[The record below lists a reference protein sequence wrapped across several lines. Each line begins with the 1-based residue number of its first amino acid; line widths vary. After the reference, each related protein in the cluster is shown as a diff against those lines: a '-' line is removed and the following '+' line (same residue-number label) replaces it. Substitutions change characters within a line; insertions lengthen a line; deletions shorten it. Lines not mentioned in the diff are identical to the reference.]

1 MLGENHPVTMIWT
14 QREDLLLQVANEALH
29 LSYVVL
35 RSCEEDRHSEGTA
48 EAHAATADTMQPAVV
63 KVKVCSVTDDAA
75 ASNLP
80 VGKVASGGFT
90 VGTDTATRPCR
101 PQATPAER
109 EETQPVAGLQAADA
123 TQPATLR
130 TAGTTPPAENKVQVK
145 TTIEAS
151 CASPHL
157 PVGKLASGGH
167 PATVETA
174 PRLQTAPEVQD
185 CYSYRTAGTTP
196 PAAYQVSCGGLS
208 AESWKLQ
215 VEAQAAADSVQPAT
229 DQVIVTSVE
238 YNDAAANLPLSNVAN
253 GPQAGQ
259 AESGKLQIEDKAAP
273 ESGKKLQVEAQAAA
287 DSV

>member
-1 MLGENHPVTMIWT
+1 MIGTNMHIEVYVMISILKQQELDVEEVTATIHGYIQQFCRSELRSCIPEIRGILVSLLQKQLKCTKHLENLLGEDHPVTMLWT

-63 KVKVCSVTDDAA
+63 KVKVCSVELDDAA

-130 TAGTTPPAENKVQVK
+130 TLRTAGTTPPAENKVQVK

-174 PRLQTAPEVQD
+174 PRLQTAAEVQD

-208 AESWKLQ
+208 AE
-215 VEAQAAADSVQPAT
+215 T
-229 DQVIVTSVE
+229 
-238 YNDAAANLPLSNVAN
+238 
-253 GPQAGQ
+253 
-259 AESGKLQIEDKAAP
+259 
-273 ESGKKLQVEAQAAA
+273 
-287 DSV
+287 